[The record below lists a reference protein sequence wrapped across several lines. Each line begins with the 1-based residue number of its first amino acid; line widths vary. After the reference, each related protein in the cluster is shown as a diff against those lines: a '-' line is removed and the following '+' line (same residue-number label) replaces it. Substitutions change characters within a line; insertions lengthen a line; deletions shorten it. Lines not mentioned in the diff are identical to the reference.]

1 MAELHK
7 SDVRPAWGGDRCEH
21 SRESRATSSVERRSL
36 SAQAAV
42 RCRDPSIQ
50 EQGPNATK
58 KRRSARMGRGLSST
72 NALLQEPGREGAGEE
87 WSKAACQKH
96 FLRERRRRC
105 VAEIRVSRSKGR
117 TPRRSD
123 VQPAWGE
130 D

>member
-21 SRESRATSSVERRSL
+21 SRESRATSSFERRAL

-72 NALLQEPGREGAGEE
+72 NA
-87 WSKAACQKH
+87 S
-96 FLRERRRRC
+96 LREPARESGATSR
-105 VAEIRVSRSKGR
+105 IKQRVEN
-117 TPRRSD
+117 TFCAQRRS
-123 VQPAWGE
+123 VE
-130 D
+130 EN